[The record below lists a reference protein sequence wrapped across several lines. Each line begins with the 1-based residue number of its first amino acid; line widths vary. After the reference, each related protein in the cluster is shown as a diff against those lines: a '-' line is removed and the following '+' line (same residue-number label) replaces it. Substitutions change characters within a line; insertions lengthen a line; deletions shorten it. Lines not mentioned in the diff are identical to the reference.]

1 MQITT
6 KQLEEEREE
15 ADQHDEWI
23 VPRVE
28 FMYNYLDFKNDRHRV
43 RERFIKQMNKK
54 TTIEDIAGLLDKYTL
69 DSKAN
74 AADHFDPVKHILEQ
88 PEAAKR
94 DFSQNDFNWHHSII
108 SAFDPIKPQWLD
120 DQT

>member
-6 KQLEEEREE
+6 KKLEEEKEE

-28 FMYNYLDFKNDRHRV
+28 FMYNYLDFKNDRHRM
-43 RERFIKQMNKK
+43 RQRFMKEINKK
-54 TTIEDIAGLLDKYTL
+54 TTIEDIGGLLDKFTL

-74 AADHFDPVKHILEQ
+74 AADYFDPVRHTLE
-88 PEAAKR
+88 
-94 DFSQNDFNWHHSII
+94 
-108 SAFDPIKPQWLD
+108 
-120 DQT
+120 